1 MSTLNNKHEN
11 TAWAYILALL
21 LILLAFSCGTK
32 TKTSSES
39 ETKDQVTQEQKIAEE
54 NRKKDSV
61 RVLLEEALWKKFAE
75 QNSEKTN
82 TEATKTTTTEITETF
97 KSPTADFKPVPGT
110 DLFLN
115 YDNGKVLERKTKT
128 IIEERFNQEQL
139 KLQQIEIE
147 QKEQKKKDSLANIE
161 TNIKL
166 MSEMLLQYEAKQ
178 RKIAASKEK
187 KGWEPSLLQIIGI
200 ILFALALMLTIISYA
215 RFSNPF
221 AWIMWLFKRKKQQ
234 NIQPDGST
242 T

>member
-1 MSTLNNKHEN
+1 MKTLSNKPEN
-11 TAWAYILALL
+11 TAWAYILAFL

-32 TKTSSES
+32 TKTFSES
-39 ETKDQVTQEQKIAEE
+39 ESKDQLTQEQKIAEE

-82 TEATKTTTTEITETF
+82 TEATKTTTTEVTEVI

-139 KLQQIEIE
+139 KLQQIELE
-147 QKEQKKKDSLANIE
+147 QKEQRKKDSIVAIEVYKNILTE
-161 TNIKL
+161 Q
-166 MSEMLLQYEAKQ
+166 LLQFEAKQ
-178 RKIAASKEK
+178 KQIASSKEK
-187 KGWEPSLLQIIGI
+187 KGWEPSLLQIIGLSLVGLGLI
-200 ILFALALMLTIISYA
+200 ASIISWLK
-215 RFSNPF
+215 FSTPF
-221 AWIMWLFKRKKQQ
+221 AWILFFFRRKKQQ
-234 NIQPDGST
+234 QNES
-242 T
+242 

>member
-1 MSTLNNKHEN
+1 MKIVSNKPEN
-11 TAWAYILALL
+11 TAWLYILAML
-21 LILLAFSCGTK
+21 LILLIFSCGTK
-32 TKTSSES
+32 TKTSTENES
-39 ETKDQVTQEQKIAEE
+39 KEQITQEQKIAEE

-61 RVLLEEALWKKFAE
+61 RVLMEEALWKKFAE

-139 KLQQIEIE
+139 KLKQIEIE

-166 MSEMLLQYEAKQ
+166 MSEMLLQYEKKQ
-178 RKIAASKEK
+178 KQIAASKNK
-187 KGWEPSLLQIIGI
+187 KGWKPSLLQIIGLSLVGLGLI
-200 ILFALALMLTIISYA
+200 ASIISWFK
-215 RFSNPF
+215 FSTPF
-221 AWIMWLFKRKKQQ
+221 AWILFFFRRKKQQ
-234 NIQPDGST
+234 NIQPDGSAA
-242 T
+242 